1 MKVNDTPL
9 PPKKIFFAIVE
20 FLPINNNREK
30 KKSIVKTYKPFQNP
44 RILLVTLLL
53 FTTCNAYN

>member
-1 MKVNDTPL
+1 MQVNDTPL

-30 KKSIVKTYKPFQNP
+30 KKSIVKT
-44 RILLVTLLL
+44 
-53 FTTCNAYN
+53 